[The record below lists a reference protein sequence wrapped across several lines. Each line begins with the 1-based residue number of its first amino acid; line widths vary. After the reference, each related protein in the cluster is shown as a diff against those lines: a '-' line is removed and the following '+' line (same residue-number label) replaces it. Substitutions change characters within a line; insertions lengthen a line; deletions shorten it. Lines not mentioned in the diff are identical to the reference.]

1 MLPKKIHYCWF
12 GGSELPSSVKHC
24 IDSWRQMCPDY
35 EIIRCDESNF
45 DVYSHPFMKAAYES
59 KSWAFVSDY
68 ARLKV
73 VYENGGIYLDTDV
86 ELIKKL
92 DGLLQE
98 KCYFGLQQMENLC
111 ATGLGFGAEKGSR
124 IVKEMMDCYNDIEF
138 NADDK
143 LSISCPI
150 LNTKVLINNGY
161 KQTSITE
168 VFRNEEFTVYPSC
181 YFDPFSTITK
191 TDILCDETYSIHHY
205 SASWCS
211 FTQRMKRKLVCFVG
225 EKRFIKIRKWFGSIM

>member
-1 MLPKKIHYCWF
+1 MIPKIIHYCWF

-24 IDSWRQMCPDY
+24 IDSWRQKCPDY
-35 EIIRCDESNF
+35 EIKRWDESNF

-59 KSWAFVSDY
+59 KAWAFVSDY

-124 IVKEMMDCYNDIEF
+124 IIKEMMDCYNDIKF
-138 NADDK
+138 NVDDK
-143 LSISCPI
+143 LSISCPF
-150 LNTKVLINNGY
+150 LNTKVLLSNGY
-161 KQTSITE
+161 EQTSLSE
-168 VFRNEEFTVYPSC
+168 VFRNEEFSVYPPC
-181 YFDPFSTITK
+181 YFDPFSTTVK

-205 SASWCS
+205 SATWCS
-211 FTQRMKRKLVCFVG
+211 FPQRMKRKLVCFIG
-225 EKRFIKIRKWFGSIM
+225 EKRVIKIRKFLSKFL